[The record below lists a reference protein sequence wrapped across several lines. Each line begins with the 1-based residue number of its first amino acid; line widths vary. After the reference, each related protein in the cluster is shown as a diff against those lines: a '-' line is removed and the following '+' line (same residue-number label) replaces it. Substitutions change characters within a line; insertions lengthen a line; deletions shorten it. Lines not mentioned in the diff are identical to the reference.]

1 MTTRREDTGES
12 CYVFAYGSNLF
23 VERMVGRVSSAEAV
37 GLASLP
43 RHQLRF
49 HLRSAVD
56 GSGKADAFFTGDP
69 EDRVEGVVYRI
80 DSRQLQELDRHEA
93 TYHRT
98 LHEVWLKEDEASD
111 GRGGSRV
118 PAWCYH
124 ALPGRIDPDVRPFD
138 WYHEL
143 VLEGARRHALPPEYV
158 EALAA
163 VSVVVTDE
171 PSLVLESRVR
181 NRSRRHDPEPPSGG
195 SAEGR

>member
-1 MTTRREDTGES
+1 MTTGREDTAES

-23 VERMVGRVSSAEAV
+23 IERIVGRVSSAEPV

-43 RHQLRF
+43 RHELRF

-69 EDRVEGVVYRI
+69 EDRVEGVVYGI
-80 DSRQLQELDRHEA
+80 DSRQLQELDRYEA
-93 TYHRT
+93 TYQRT
-98 LHEVWLKEDEASD
+98 LHEVRLKEDEASD
-111 GRGGSRV
+111 GGARRV

-171 PSLVLESRVR
+171 SSLVSESRVR
-181 NRSRRHDPEPPSGG
+181 SRSRRDDPEPPSRG